1 MKLSMDNPIVTLK
14 CATDK
19 IMKGL
24 NELSYEELEQFIEDR
39 EKLIN
44 MLPDFLKTHSITVED
59 KNDLEYILSY
69 DSALQD
75 RMNHLKTE
83 AANWLAQRSIA
94 KSQRSAYDSKYSS
107 DSVLMDKRE

>member
-1 MKLSMDNPIVTLK
+1 MDNPIVTLK
-14 CATDK
+14 YATDE
-19 IMKGL
+19 IMRSL

-44 MLPDFLKTHSITVED
+44 MLPDFFENHSITLED
-59 KNDLEYILSY
+59 KNCLEYILSY
-69 DSALQD
+69 DIALQD

-83 AANWLAQRSIA
+83 AANWLAQRSVA
-94 KSQRSAYDSKYSS
+94 KSQRNAYDSKYSS